1 MVVVTW
7 NVQWCRG
14 IDGRVDPARTAR
26 VARALA
32 DFDVLCL
39 QEVAVNFPGL
49 LGSHGEDEMA
59 ELSAALPGY
68 LPIFGVATDLNDGRG
83 GRRQFGNAIFSRL
96 PVLQVFRHTL
106 PWPAD
111 ATVPSMQR
119 LALEAVVAAKSG
131 PLRVISTHLEYYS
144 PAQRAAQE
152 EALLR
157 RHEEACAHARAPR
170 AADERPGGSF
180 DIAPRPASAIVC
192 GDFNFKPDDP
202 DYARITA
209 PLAPGVPRLVDAWS
223 VAHPG
228 EAHAPTVGVYEETW
242 PVYCCDF
249 VFVTEDL
256 VPRVRAMT
264 VDSTTDAS
272 DHQPVILELA
282 D

>member
-119 LALEAVVAAKSG
+119 LALEAVVAAPGG

-180 DIAPRPASAIVC
+180 DIAPRPVSAIVC

>member
-1 MVVVTW
+1 MIVITW
-7 NVQWCRG
+7 NIQWCRG

-26 VARALA
+26 VARGLA

-49 LGSHGEDEMA
+49 LGSSGEDQLA

-68 LPIFGVATDLNDGRG
+68 RPVFGVGTDLDDGRG
-83 GRRQFGNAIFSRL
+83 GRRQFGNAIFTRL
-96 PVLQVFRHTL
+96 PVLQVFRHAL

-119 LALEAVVAAKSG
+119 LALEAVVMTGSG

-144 PAQRAAQE
+144 PAQRMAQVD
-152 EALLR
+152 ALLR
-157 RHEEACAHARAPR
+157 LHEEACAHNRAPR
-170 AADERPGGSF
+170 ASDDRPGGSF
-180 DIAPRPASAIVC
+180 DVVPRPASAVVC

-202 DYARITA
+202 EHARVTA
-209 PLAPGVPRLVDAWS
+209 PLASGVPRLVDAWT
-223 VAHPG
+223 VARPA
-228 EAHAPTVGVYEETW
+228 EAHAPTVGVYEEAW

-249 VFVTEDL
+249 AFVTEDL
-256 VPRVRAMT
+256 VPRVRTMT
-264 VDSTTDAS
+264 VNGGTDAS

>member
-228 EAHAPTVGVYEETW
+228 EAHAPTVGLYEETW

>member
-1 MVVVTW
+1 MIVITW
-7 NVQWCRG
+7 NIQWCRG

-26 VARALA
+26 VAHGLA

-49 LGSHGEDEMA
+49 LGSSGEDQLA

-68 LPIFGVATDLNDGRG
+68 RPVFGVGTDLDDGRG
-83 GRRQFGNAIFSRL
+83 GRRQFGNAIFTRL
-96 PVLQVFRHTL
+96 PVLQVFRHAL

-119 LALEAVVAAKSG
+119 LALEAVVMTGSG

-144 PAQRAAQE
+144 PAQRMAQVD
-152 EALLR
+152 ALLR
-157 RHEEACAHARAPR
+157 LHEEACAHNRAPR
-170 AADERPGGSF
+170 ASDDRPGGSF
-180 DIAPRPASAIVC
+180 DVVPRPASAVVC

-202 DYARITA
+202 EHARVTA
-209 PLAPGVPRLVDAWS
+209 PLASGVPRLVDAWT
-223 VAHPG
+223 VARPA
-228 EAHAPTVGVYEETW
+228 EAHAPTVGVYEEAW

-249 VFVTEDL
+249 AFVTEDL
-256 VPRVRAMT
+256 VPRVRTMT
-264 VDSTTDAS
+264 VNGGTDAS

>member
-59 ELSAALPGY
+59 DLSAALPGY
-68 LPIFGVATDLNDGRG
+68 LPIFGVATDLDDGRG

-180 DIAPRPASAIVC
+180 DIVPRPASAIVC

-272 DHQPVILELA
+272 ITQPVILELA
-282 D
+282 A